1 MKSEDIKII
10 KKSIKLTSNNIGSE
24 ESKETKSQTSETL
37 MKELDGDGDEIKFDS
52 FNLHER
58 LGKGNFGEV
67 FKVTLKKE
75 ESKQNPTDF
84 ALKAIKKSRVCG
96 SERVKYVISELN
108 IMKKLNF
115 PFIVSLKYAF
125 QTPKYLYLVMEY

>member
-1 MKSEDIKII
+1 MLLKDPDEECLTPTGIRKSPGYNTKSPALVKSEDIKII

-37 MKELDGDGDEIKFDS
+37 VKELDGDGEEIKFDS

-75 ESKQNPTDF
+75 ETKETPTNF
-84 ALKAIKKSRVCG
+84 ALKAIKKSRV
-96 SERVKYVISELN
+96 
-108 IMKKLNF
+108 
-115 PFIVSLKYAF
+115 
-125 QTPKYLYLVMEY
+125 